1 MGSLLL
7 YLRYLLECGADRNM
21 RNKQD
26 KLPVDLCKPCWSNA
40 YKFCQ
45 AVLA

>member
-1 MGSLLL
+1 
-7 YLRYLLECGADRNM
+7 M